1 MYNLLLVQNRFIVAS
16 MTYFKIIQ
24 CQSSELNFFNDYN
37 DTF

>member
-1 MYNLLLVQNRFIVAS
+1 MYNLLPVQNRFIVAS

-24 CQSSELNFFNDYN
+24 YQSSEVNFFNDYN